1 MNVLS
6 GDRWKRKGITVLW
19 DPTSLAQVAAP
30 GEVLTLREFVKLS
43 QAWPDADALPGGGDR
58 LVVAGVKGVLE
69 VLASDDAGHWLER
82 DFRRRIIAFQ
92 DRYEGEV
99 ALVLWFPSAGPPFK
113 MSPADETYTWSPHGR
128 AVIPF
133 GRHLW
138 TGAERDVERIVVGD
152 GIDAD
157 GPGWVGLFHPRIS

>member
-1 MNVLS
+1 MKILS

-19 DPTSLAQVAAP
+19 DPAALAQVAKP
-30 GEVLTLREFVKLS
+30 SEVLTLREFVGLS
-43 QAWPDADALPGGGDR
+43 HAWPDTDALPGGGDSI
-58 LVVAGVKGVLE
+58 VVAGLKGALE
-69 VLASDDAGHWLER
+69 VLASDDAGDWLEH
-82 DFRRRIIAFQ
+82 DFRRRIIDFQ

-99 ALVLWFPSAGPPFK
+99 ALVFWFPSNGPPFK
-113 MSPADETYTWSPHGR
+113 MSPADETYTWSPHAR
-128 AVIPF
+128 AVLPF

-152 GIDAD
+152 GDAD

>member
-1 MNVLS
+1 MNVLT

-19 DPTSLAQVAAP
+19 GPAALASVATPA
-30 GEVLTLREFVKLS
+30 EVLTLRQFVKLS
-43 QAWPDADALPGGGDR
+43 EAWPDADDLPGGGDR
-58 LVVAGVKGVLE
+58 LVVAGLKGVLE
-69 VLASDDAGHWLER
+69 VLASDEAADWLEH
-82 DFRRRIIAFQ
+82 DFRHRIIDFQ

-99 ALVLWFPSAGPPFK
+99 ALVLWFPSNGPPFK

-128 AVIPF
+128 AVLPF

-138 TGAERDVERIVVGD
+138 TGAERDVERIIVGD
-152 GIDAD
+152 AIDAD

>member
-1 MNVLS
+1 MKVLT

-19 DPTSLAQVAAP
+19 DPAALAQVAAP
-30 GEVLTLREFVKLS
+30 TEVLTLREFVALS
-43 QAWPDADALPGGGDR
+43 NAWPDELPGSSDR
-58 LVVAGVKGVLE
+58 IVVAGLKGALE
-69 VLASDDAGHWLER
+69 VLSAPEAADWLEH
-82 DFRRRIIAFQ
+82 DFRRRIIDFQ

-99 ALVLWFPSAGPPFK
+99 ALVLWFPSAGAPFK
-113 MSPADETYTWSPHGR
+113 MSPADEQYTWSPHGR
-128 AVIPF
+128 STFPL

-152 GIDAD
+152 GVDAD